1 MKRITTLL
9 TIIALPFISFSQTD
23 IADARTFTLLSTI
36 TVTGIVTNGSELG
49 IIRYMQ
55 DGSAGIACYPG
66 SGSAPGFNPNR
77 GDSITVTGI
86 LKDYSELLEIDP
98 ITSFTIISTGNA
110 SPAPLVITPNGQDE
124 TAESELV
131 QFDNAVFAN
140 GGSTFSGNTNY
151 VFTASSEVGE
161 VRINSSSNLVG
172 TLIPVAPVS
181 IVALASQF
189 FSTYQSL
196 PRDVNDIILGS
207 PLFLTSALSA
217 TNITTSSVDLLW
229 TTNLTASSTIKYGLT
244 NALEIGEVNDTT
256 MVSSHTISLTGL
268 TAATVYYVQAYS
280 VSGVDTG
287 FSNTKVI
294 STASN
299 STGQIIAYFN
309 NTVENGVST
318 GTNATYVADF
328 PDTIIAYIN
337 KATTTLDVC
346 VYNCNNLNIVAAINN
361 AFNNGVT
368 VRYVSTLSTAN
379 TALGSLDPGISL
391 NKGNS
396 VGIMHNKF
404 IVVDRDDVNNSWVL
418 TGSTNWTTNNLY
430 DDYNNM
436 LLIQDQSVA
445 KAFTLEFEEMWGD
458 TGSTPNVGNS
468 KFGSD
473 KSDNTPHEFM
483 VGGKPLEVYF
493 SPTDLTTSKIK
504 AAIESASAS
513 LEFALLS
520 FTRDELG
527 TAVNNAHIAFGNVKG
542 IMESI
547 GDQGEEYTFLT
558 GAGVPLLSHQ
568 GVTYDM
574 HHKYAIIDQMDIAS
588 DPLVLT
594 GSHNWSTA
602 AETKNDENT
611 VFVHR
616 ADIANEYYQE
626 FFARYC
632 ELDNLFCLA
641 AGVSVITS
649 SVSTNCF
656 GDCNGTATAVQSN
669 GTAPFTYAWNDPASQ
684 TNATATGLCAGN
696 YAVTV
701 TDSSTSA
708 TATVTVSD
716 AAILAGPI
724 TATGETS
731 AGAGDGTATASP
743 TGGTGSYTYLWD
755 DPNAQ
760 TNATATGLAAPGIR
774 TVLITDGN
782 GCTYSA
788 STFINAFGCTTISG
802 TTTSVDESNAGA
814 NDGSA
819 TVIATGGTAPYT
831 YSWNTIPA
839 QVNATATGLAG
850 GNYEVIIADA
860 NGCGGIVQVTVS
872 TLVGINHITDKID
885 LKLYPNPTNS
895 SVFFIES
902 GEPISGIEVY
912 NINGQLLYGVSGV
925 MPLETIQINLNNA
938 PEGIYLVRVNFENG
952 LVETRK
958 VVLR

>member
-9 TIIALPFISFSQTD
+9 AIIALPLISFAQTD

-36 TVTGIVTNGSELG
+36 TVTGIVTNGSELS
-49 IIRYMQ
+49 IIRYIQ

-66 SGSAPGFNPNR
+66 TGSVPGFNPNR

-86 LKDYSELLEIDP
+86 LKDYNNLLEIDP
-98 ITSFTIISTGNA
+98 ISSFTIISTGNP
-110 SPAPLVITPNGQDE
+110 SPTPLVITPNGQDE
-124 TAESELV
+124 TTESELV

-161 VRINSSSNLVG
+161 VRINSNSNLVG

-189 FSTYQSL
+189 FTTYQSL

-217 TNITTSSVDLLW
+217 INITTSSVDLSW
-229 TTNLTASSTIKYGLT
+229 TTNSTASSTIKYGLT
-244 NALEIGEVNDTT
+244 NALEIGEVNDPS

-268 TAATVYYVQAYS
+268 TAATIYYVQAYS

-337 KATTTLDVC
+337 KATTTLDIC
-346 VYNCNNLNIVAAINN
+346 VYNCNNLNLVAAINN

-368 VRYVSTLSTAN
+368 VRYVTALSTLNLALSSLDTAN
-379 TALGSLDPGISL
+379 IKLI
-391 NKGNS
+391 KGNS
-396 VGIMHNKF
+396 VAIMHNKF
-404 IVVDRDDVNNSWVL
+404 IIVDRDDVNNSWVL
-418 TGSTNWTTNNLY
+418 TGSTNWTTNNLTN
-430 DDYNNM
+430 DYNNI

-445 KAFTLEFEEMWGD
+445 RAYTLEFEEMWGG
-458 TGSTPNVGNS
+458 TGSTPNPGNA
-468 KFGSD
+468 KFGAD
-473 KSDNTPHEFM
+473 KTDNTPHEFM
-483 VGGKPLEVYF
+483 VGGKALEVYF

-513 LEFALLS
+513 LEFGLLS

-542 IMESI
+542 IMENI
-547 GDQGEEYTFLT
+547 GDMGEEYTFLT

-568 GVTYDM
+568 GVTYDF
-574 HHKYAIIDQMDIAS
+574 HHKYAIIDQMDTTS

-632 ELDNLFCLA
+632 ELDNSFCLA
-641 AGVSVITS
+641 AGVEVTAT
-649 SVSTNCF
+649 SVSTNCN
-656 GDCNGTATAVQSN
+656 GDCNGTATAVQTN
-669 GTAPFTYAWNDPASQ
+669 GTAPITYAWNDPASQ

-708 TATVTVSD
+708 TATATVSEP
-716 AAILAGPI
+716 AILAGPI

-731 AGAGDGTATASP
+731 AGAGDGTATAVP
-743 TGGTGSYTYLWD
+743 TGGTGSYTYVWND
-755 DPNAQ
+755 SGTQ
-760 TNATATGLAAPGIR
+760 TNATATGLAPGIY
-774 TVLITDGN
+774 VVAITDAN

-788 STFINAFGCTTISG
+788 STFINAGGCTTITG
-802 TTTSVDESNAGA
+802 TVTSTDESNAGV
-814 NDGSA
+814 NDGTA
-819 TVIATGGTAPYT
+819 TVVPTTGTAPYT
-831 YSWNTIPA
+831 YSWNTTPG
-839 QVNATATGLAG
+839 QTNATATGLAG

-860 NGCGGIVQVTVS
+860 NGCGGIVQVTVN
-872 TLVGINHITDKID
+872 TLVGINHIADKLD
-885 LKLYPNPTNS
+885 FKVYPNPANS
-895 SVFFIES
+895 GVFFIES
-902 GEPISGIEVY
+902 GEPISGIEVF
-912 NINGQLLYGVSGV
+912 NTTGQLLYGVSGSL
-925 MPLETIQINLNNA
+925 PLETIQIDLKNA
-938 PEGIYLVRVNFENG
+938 RSGIYLVRVRFENDQ
-952 LVETRK
+952 VETRRL
-958 VVLR
+958 VIE